1 MRFNKRKIKAFFQ
14 AFLVTTIALCF
25 VSGLA
30 IADMGTRG
38 VAGYIDG
45 SSLAFSSTNE
55 GLKLTFLDNSFH
67 FPSFSFINGIKIF
80 FNGTINLI
88 NNTKAVFELI
98 SKIIQTI
105 F

>member
-1 MRFNKRKIKAFFQ
+1 MRINKRKIKAFFQ
-14 AFLVTTIALCF
+14 AFLVTSIALCF

-55 GLKLTFLDNSFH
+55 GLKLTFLDNSLNIPAFG
-67 FPSFSFINGIKIF
+67 FLSSIKNFFS
-80 FNGTINLI
+80 GTMSLFGNA
-88 NNTKAVFELI
+88 KAVFDLVQ
-98 SKIIQTI
+98 KIILTL

>member
-1 MRFNKRKIKAFFQ
+1 MKINKRKIKAFFQ

-55 GLKLTFLDNSFH
+55 GLKLTFLDNSFNLPA
-67 FPSFSFINGIKIF
+67 FGFLNSIKNFFS
-80 FNGTINLI
+80 GTINLI
-88 NNTKAVFELI
+88 DSAKAVFELI
-98 SKIIQTI
+98 SKIIQTL

>member
-1 MRFNKRKIKAFFQ
+1 MRFNKRKLKAFFQ
-14 AFLVTTIALCF
+14 AFLVTGIALF
-25 VSGLA
+25 LVSGLA

-55 GLKLTFLDNSFH
+55 GLKLTFLDNSFQIPA
-67 FPSFSFINGIKIF
+67 FNFINGIKDF
-80 FNGTINLI
+80 FGRTIQFA
-88 NNTKAVFELI
+88 NNI
-98 SKIIQTI
+98 SLVIDLFNKIIQTL